1 MLALLRQENSV
12 WATGTWVKF
21 LKLKTR
27 FPRRGNAPTLRDL
40 LKGVGVLHQIEEE
53 LRMKFTKIFMA
64 SATAA
69 VLLDSTLTPGVSASA
84 NNGLDANDLAILD
97 LLSAPITLNDG
108 RVVSLPADLLAQVR
122 NELII
127 QVVPD
132 DIAEAILANIQSALD
147 KELMG
152 ISNHWLIS
160 QQNY

>member
-1 MLALLRQENSV
+1 
-12 WATGTWVKF
+12 
-21 LKLKTR
+21 
-27 FPRRGNAPTLRDL
+27 
-40 LKGVGVLHQIEEE
+40 
-53 LRMKFTKIFMA
+53 MKFTKIFMA